1 MARFQGN
8 THAGSDR
15 IAATL
20 LVLVL
25 LIVIGLIIW
34 DLADPPGFRI
44 FWDNI
49 ADTLNIRNR

>member
-15 IAATL
+15 LAATL

-25 LIVIGLIIW
+25 IIIIAFVFW
-34 DLADPPGFRI
+34 DFNDPNGFRI

-49 ADTLNIRNR
+49 ADAFHINR

>member
-15 IAATL
+15 LAATL

-25 LIVIGLIIW
+25 LIIIGFIYWNLS
-34 DLADPPGFRI
+34 DPVGFRV

-49 ADTLNIRNR
+49 GDAFNIRR

>member
-25 LIVIGLIIW
+25 LLIIGFVLW
-34 DLADPPGFRI
+34 DQTDPAGFRN

-49 ADTLNIRNR
+49 ADTFNIRR

>member
-15 IAATL
+15 LAATL

-25 LIVIGLIIW
+25 LIVIGIVFW
-34 DLADPPGFRI
+34 DYNDPTGFRI
-44 FWDNI
+44 FWDNL
-49 ADTLNIRNR
+49 ADAFNITR

>member
-15 IAATL
+15 LAATL
-20 LVLVL
+20 LVFVL
-25 LIVIGLIIW
+25 LIVIGFAFW
-34 DLADPPGFRI
+34 DFSDPTGFRI

-49 ADTLNIRNR
+49 ADAFNIRR

>member
-15 IAATL
+15 LAATL

-25 LIVIGLIIW
+25 LIVIGFVFW
-34 DLADPPGFRI
+34 DFSDPNGFRI
-44 FWDNI
+44 FWGNL
-49 ADTLNIRNR
+49 ADAFNIRR